1 MRESIVGERDSR
13 LFQPDVLLP
22 AQFFATLRRKGPQ
35 EPEKRLVIAIL
46 EDAVDCFRKHLWA
59 RDHKARQLFEDSEAW
74 ILSED
79 REWPFSFENIC
90 ELLDLNPE
98 YLRRGLLTWKETQ
111 MSERSRGKVVHLKP
125 YVAPELPHAPEL
137 RKATAS

>member
-22 AQFFATLRRKGPQ
+22 EQFFSTLRRRGPR
-35 EPEKRLVIAIL
+35 EPEIRLVIAIL
-46 EDAVDCFRKHLWA
+46 EDAIDCFQKHLWA
-59 RDHKARQLFEDSEAW
+59 REHKARQLFEDSEAW
-74 ILSED
+74 ILSEE

-98 YLRRGLLTWKETQ
+98 YLRNGLLAWKEHQ
-111 MSERSRGKVVHLKP
+111 LAERSRGKIVHLKP
-125 YVAPELPHAPEL
+125 YVALDSDDELEL
-137 RKATAS
+137 RKASAS

>member
-1 MRESIVGERDSR
+1 MRESIVGERDSK

-22 AQFFATLRRKGPQ
+22 SQFFATLHRRGPQ

-46 EDAVDCFRKHLWA
+46 EDAIDCFRKHHSA
-59 RDHKARQLFEDSEAW
+59 RDHKARQLFEDAEAW

-90 ELLDLNPE
+90 ELLDFSPE
-98 YLRRGLLTWKETQ
+98 YLRRGLLAWKEHQ
-111 MSERSRGKVVHLKP
+111 LSDRSRGKVVHLKP
-125 YVAPELPHAPEL
+125 YVARESPLDSEL